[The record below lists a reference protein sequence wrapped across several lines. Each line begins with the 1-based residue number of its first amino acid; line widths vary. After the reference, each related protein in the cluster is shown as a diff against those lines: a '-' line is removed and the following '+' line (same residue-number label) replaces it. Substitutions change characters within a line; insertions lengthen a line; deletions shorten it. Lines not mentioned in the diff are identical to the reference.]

1 MKEYRSSLGNIKI
14 HRRLI
19 SQIAELATKEVEGI
33 DSLAV
38 TSRIWLSHLLSF
50 FNISGIKVDIASEEL
65 KIEIPIVVKYGYNV
79 YEVATTLQEKVLDN
93 LLRSLNIDNAFINI
107 KVKGISYT

>member
-33 DSLAV
+33 DSLAL
-38 TSRIWLSHLLSF
+38 TSRIWVSRLLSF
-50 FNISGIKVDIASEEL
+50 FNISGIKVDISEEV
-65 KIEIPIVVKYGYNV
+65 KIEIPIIVKYGYNV
-79 YEVATTLQEKVLDN
+79 YEVATALQETVLDN
-93 LLRSLNIDNAFINI
+93 LLKSLNIDNASINI
-107 KVKGISYT
+107 KVKGISYI